1 MTCEVIQ
8 QFSKLNL
15 YVSCTTGL
23 NILFNI
29 YIYLSED
36 TTDVSNDH
44 LISCGGCGSEEISKC
59 YPETKQTH
67 VTS

>member
-1 MTCEVIQ
+1 M
-8 QFSKLNL
+8 
-15 YVSCTTGL
+15 SCTTDL